1 MTKYILKKSLAMAI
15 FTCGISSLTL
25 ADSSVDIDVKNEI
38 GTIRPEVYGQFAEH
52 LGRGIYEGIWVGEN
66 SSIPNEDGYRSDV
79 LAALKHLKVPVVR
92 WPGGCFADEYN
103 WRDGVGPRE
112 ERPVRINNL
121 WGGVEEDNSFGTH
134 EFFNFAEKIGAKVY
148 LAANVGSGTPRE
160 MMQWIEY
167 ISSDKNGSL
176 ANERRSNGRDE
187 PWKIDFIGIGNESWG
202 CGGNMTPE
210 YFIGLYNQ
218 FATFARRPG
227 VAHSTLVASGGQG
240 DQTIWTDVIS
250 KNVIGG
256 WVGGTDGISH
266 HFYTRPTDRWDDN
279 KGDATGFAENE
290 WFSTFKHTMRV
301 DGYLKANS
309 AVLDKNNPEGNI
321 GIYLDEWGIWTDPEV
336 GSVPGFLYQQN
347 SIRDA
352 ILAAIN
358 FNIFHT
364 HTKRLHMANIAQ
376 MVNVLQ
382 AMILTDKEKM
392 LLTPTYHAFEMYN
405 VFQGASAL
413 AINVNADKYSYG
425 GESLPNITA
434 TAARDINGD
443 VWVALANLDPNDSE
457 EVALNIE
464 GGNFK
469 QGVGRILTA
478 DTIDAHNTFDE
489 PNRVKPAAFSTGL
502 GKINVPAKALIVM
515 KLQ

>member
-1 MTKYILKKSLAMAI
+1 MMINNFKKSLAGALLTSAI
-15 FTCGISSLTL
+15 GSFSY
-25 ADSSVDIDVKNEI
+25 ADSNVTIDVTSEI
-38 GTIRPEVYGQFAEH
+38 GTIHPEIYGQFAEH

-66 SSIPNEDGYRSDV
+66 SNIPNEDGYRSDV

-103 WRDGVGPRE
+103 WRDGIGTRSQ
-112 ERPVRINNL
+112 RPVRINNL

-134 EFFNFAEKIGAKVY
+134 EFFNFAEKIGAKTY

-167 ISSDKNGSL
+167 ITSSKNSSL
-176 ANERRSNGRDE
+176 ANERRANGRTE
-187 PWKIDFIGIGNESWG
+187 PWVIDYIGIGNESWG

-227 VAHSTLVASGGQG
+227 VVPSKLVASGGQE
-240 DQTIWTDVIS
+240 DQTIWTEVIS

-266 HFYTRPTDRWDDN
+266 HFYTRPAERWDDN
-279 KGDATGFAENE
+279 KGDGTGFNE
-290 WFSTFKHTMRV
+290 DQWFSTFKNTMRI
-301 DGYLKANS
+301 DGYLTANS
-309 AVLDKNNPEGNI
+309 AVLEKNNPEGNI
-321 GIYLDEWGIWTDPEV
+321 GIYLDEWGIWTDPEE

-382 AMILTDKEKM
+382 AMILTDNEKM

-405 VFQGASAL
+405 VFQGAKAL
-413 AINVNADKYSYG
+413 AIDVKADAYQFG
-425 GESLPNITA
+425 DDSLPNITA
-434 TAARDINGD
+434 TAARNDKGEI
-443 VWVALANLDPNDSE
+443 WVAIANLDPNNAE
-457 EVALNIE
+457 EVDLTLK
-464 GGNFK
+464 GGKFNK
-469 QGVGRILTA
+469 GVGRILTA
-478 DTIDAHNTFDE
+478 DSIDAHNTFDE
-489 PNRVKPAAFSTGL
+489 PNRVKPAAFSTAL